1 MQVQHPFCDRQCCV
15 CLPVLPLST
24 SDDSCSVYR
33 GESTQIYLLSSSLNS
48 PRLLP
53 TVGVVPKYL
62 HCGDCV
68 SQRLFEMQAPGD

>member
-1 MQVQHPFCDRQCCV
+1 MQVQHPFCDWQSCV
-15 CLPVLPLST
+15 CLPMLPVST
-24 SDDSCSVYR
+24 SDDSSSVYC

-53 TVGVVPKYL
+53 TVGVVPKHL

-68 SQRLFEMQAPGD
+68 SQHLFEVQAPGD